1 MRKFT
6 LSLVVLFCFGL
17 YVFAEAPANYY
28 SSANGKSG
36 NSLRLALQD
45 IIDNHTVVGY
55 DNLNYLYVASDS
67 HDDGSLWDMYSTC
80 SWKHQTDKC
89 GNYKNVCDCYNK
101 EHSVPQSWFNSKSP
115 MQSDAFHVVPTDGKV
130 NGQRSNYPFGECS
143 GGKVLDSKALG
154 RLGSSTFSGYSGT
167 VFEPDDEYKGDFARG
182 YFYMATR
189 YADKCSNWGNQMFG
203 SVNGLTTYSVNL
215 LLKWHREDPVSE
227 KERVRNDAIFGI
239 NNSTGYKQGNRNPF
253 IDYPCLAEY
262 IWGDKKNETVDFS
275 KLLSAYD
282 KEYISGDDKSGCNC
296 TPTKPTIIY
305 PTDGVTVNVGSAN
318 VNSTISTDINIQG
331 LLLTKALTLTLSGT
345 NASMFELS
353 ANQISASEG
362 LEGVDI
368 IVSYTPTAIG
378 EHKATLTISS
388 SELTKSVVV
397 NLIGSST
404 TTLVSPSN
412 SSITFYCEDVR
423 QPETG
428 NILIKA
434 TNTTSDISLSI
445 SGTNKSLFSINKTT
459 ITAANAQE
467 GEEIAVTYSP
477 TTIGRH
483 TATLVISSADFTTR
497 NITLDGTTTF
507 TIFDASDIT
516 NNSFTATWSDAGV
529 NSYTL
534 NVYTK
539 EISESSEQEIIN
551 LTSLTSDIIDANK
564 DILSLSGKTYYES
577 DALRLGTSKGDGTLT
592 VIGDFSK
599 GGTIAITAKAYNN
612 DASVLKI
619 TSGSNTIAEETLT
632 TNFKAYTYTITPND
646 LGKIVIS
653 QGASGE
659 RVIISQLAV
668 TGGAKEVIE
677 NKSAIGYPKNVG
689 NVTSYIVT
697 ELDCSKT
704 YYYTVTPAGNA
715 ISEELSVELL
725 KTTVDDMAIYQSN
738 NDIIYYINDNMVVLT
753 NLFPSKSLTIYNAM
767 GQSILTI
774 DQVQQTETLTL
785 PQGIYIVQHNNKTI
799 KLIVEN

>member
-45 IIDNHTVVGY
+45 IIDNHTVVSY

-80 SWKHQTDKC
+80 SWKHNQDKC

-282 KEYISGDDKSGCNC
+282 EQYISGDDKSGCNC

-507 TIFDASDIT
+507 TVFDASDIT

-577 DALRLGTSKGDGTLT
+577 DALRLGTGKGDGTLT

-738 NDIIYYINDNMVVLT
+738 NDIIYYINYNMVVLT

>member
-45 IIDNHTVVGY
+45 IIDNHTVVSY

-80 SWKHQTDKC
+80 SWKHNQDKC
-89 GNYKNVCDCYNK
+89 GNYNNVCDCYNK

-227 KERVRNDAIFGI
+227 KERVRNDAIYGI

-282 KEYISGDDKSGCNC
+282 EQYISGDDKSGCNC

-318 VNSTISTDINIQG
+318 VNSTVSTDINIQG

-507 TIFDASDIT
+507 TVFDASDIT

-529 NSYTL
+529 ASYSL

-539 EISESSEQEIIN
+539 EVSESSEQEIIN
-551 LTSLTSDIIDANK
+551 LTSLTADILDANK
-564 DILSLSGKTYYES
+564 DVISLSGKTYQES
-577 DALRLGTSKGDGTLT
+577 SGLRLGTGKGDGTLT
-592 VIGDFSK
+592 VAGDFSK
-599 GGTIAITAKAYNN
+599 GGTITISAKAYNN

-619 TSGSNTIAEETLT
+619 TSDSNTIANETLT
-632 TNFKAYTYTITPND
+632 SNFKAYTYTITPND

-653 QGASGE
+653 QGATGE